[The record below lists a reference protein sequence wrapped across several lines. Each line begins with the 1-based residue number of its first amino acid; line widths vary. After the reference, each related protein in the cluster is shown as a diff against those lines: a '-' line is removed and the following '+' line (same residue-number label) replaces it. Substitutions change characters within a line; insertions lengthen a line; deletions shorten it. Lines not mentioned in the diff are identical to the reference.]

1 MGDQFVLLITVAL
14 LTIYVIG
21 IGGTTASAI
30 GLRET
35 WRRRLKG
42 AAIPDLHAREVVLNA
57 PSLPRLIRVI
67 RLVGWLAF
75 PFALALGV
83 FGNRHYGWVVLVTVS
98 LTVALNAFYFTAA
111 QGLGERLTLSPDGFR
126 VGDRAV
132 RWIHVTDLVG
142 AHMGAFRGTR
152 MSEGGEWRDPR
163 QPPPNVVFYR
173 LNRALIRPQKSL
185 LQRWSGLS
193 YYDGMIRNAFG
204 VTTEQLLKEMRDRRE
219 QALEAEG
226 PPLARPRRPR

>member
-1 MGDQFVLLITVAL
+1 MDRQVVLLITVAL
-14 LTIYVIG
+14 LTMYVLG

-30 GLRET
+30 GIRES
-35 WRRRLKG
+35 WRRRLRN
-42 AAIPDLHAREVVLNA
+42 AVSPDLRASEVVLNA
-57 PSLPRLIRVI
+57 PTLPRLVSVMRV
-67 RLVGWLAF
+67 LGWIAF
-75 PFALALGV
+75 PFALALGI
-83 FGNRHYGWVVLVTVS
+83 FANRSYPWVVLVTVA

-111 QGLGERLTLSPDGFR
+111 QGLGERLTLSSDGFR
-126 VGDRAV
+126 LGERAV

-142 AHMGAFRGTR
+142 AHMGAFRGMR
-152 MSEGGEWRDPR
+152 MSEDGEWRDPK
-163 QPPPNVVFYR
+163 QLPPNVVFYR

-219 QALEAEG
+219 HALEAEG
-226 PPLARPRRPR
+226 PPLARPRRP